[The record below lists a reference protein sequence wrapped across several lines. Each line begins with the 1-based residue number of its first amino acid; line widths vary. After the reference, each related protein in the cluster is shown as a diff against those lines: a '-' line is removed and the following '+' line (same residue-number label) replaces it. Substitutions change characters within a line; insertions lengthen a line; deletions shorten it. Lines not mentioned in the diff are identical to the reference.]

1 MKTAIITGIN
11 GQDGSYLAE
20 LLLNKHYNVIGIK
33 RRSSTN
39 TYDRIKHLL
48 NNEFF
53 HVIEG
58 DICDF
63 PFITKL
69 IHETQADEFYNLAAM
84 SHVKSSFDQPVHTFR
99 VNCEAVINMLES
111 IRNFSK
117 NTKFYQASTSEMFG
131 NNRTAISMFN
141 NEIEYIDLIRAKKD
155 LYKNI
160 QNEDTPLDP
169 RSPYAVAKVAAHN
182 AVKLYREA
190 YGIFACAGVLFN
202 HEGPR
207 RGENFV
213 TRKITK
219 WIGEFGRYDEEYGYG
234 LNHNLE
240 DKDNIVLDTGHT
252 FPKLRLGNLDSF
264 RDWGHSRDYCD
275 AMYLMLQQQNPDD
288 YVICTGETHSIR
300 DFLRVA
306 FKCIGIDNWEEYV
319 VQDPKFMRP
328 CEVDYLCGDCTKAQ
342 TTLGWKP
349 TTTFEDLVKEMVA
362 ADYNV

>member
-1 MKTAIITGIN
+1 MKSAIITGIN

-20 LLLNKHYNVIGIK
+20 LLLNNGYKVIGIK

-39 TYDRIKHLL
+39 TDYRIKHLF
-48 NNEFF
+48 NNKNF
-53 HVIEG
+53 HIIEG

-69 IHETQADEFYNLAAM
+69 IHEEQPNEFYNLAAM
-84 SHVKSSFDQPVHTFR
+84 SHVGSSFNQPVHTFH

-111 IRNFSK
+111 IRNFSQE
-117 NTKFYQASTSEMFG
+117 TRFYQASTSEMFG
-131 NNRTAISMFN
+131 NNFRQKTMFN
-141 NEIEYIDLIRAKKD
+141 NEVEWLNLTPETR
-155 LYKNI
+155 YKNV
-160 QNEDTPLDP
+160 QDENTPLNP

-182 AVKLYREA
+182 AVKLYRES
-190 YGIFACAGVLFN
+190 YDIFACSGVLFN
-202 HEGPR
+202 HESPR

-219 WIGEFGRYDEEYGYG
+219 WIGEFCRCDDEYSNG
-234 LNHNLE
+234 LSHNLK
-240 DKDNIVLDTGHT
+240 DKDNILLDTGYT

-264 RDWGHSRDYCD
+264 RDWGHSRDYCN

-306 FKCIGIDNWEEYV
+306 FKCIGIDKWEEYV
-319 VQDPKFMRP
+319 VQDSKFMRP

-342 TTLGWKP
+342 TKLGWKH